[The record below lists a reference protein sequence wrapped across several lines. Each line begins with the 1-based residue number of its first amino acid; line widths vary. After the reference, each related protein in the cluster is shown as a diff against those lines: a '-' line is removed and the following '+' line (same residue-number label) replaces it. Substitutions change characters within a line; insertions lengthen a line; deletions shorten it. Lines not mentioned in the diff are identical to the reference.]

1 VHAQAKVDDGL
12 GPLSKIEVFAQ
23 HGDQGYM
30 DYDDG
35 LGKAAY
41 VMTVYCSSPK
51 LLKMSG
57 RGDP

>member
-12 GPLSKIEVFAQ
+12 GALSKIEVFAQ

-35 LGKAAY
+35 LGKAGL
-41 VMTVYCSSPK
+41 CDDR
-51 LLKMSG
+51 LLLVA
-57 RGDP
+57 